1 MVLYDC
7 FKLVCAYLNEEDK
20 ISECYSCLKMMIQA
34 HLHVVFFTIFFIK
47 RASFKR
53 LYLYLKLLQLSTIF

>member
-34 HLHVVFFTIFFIK
+34 HLHVVVF
-47 RASFKR
+47 
-53 LYLYLKLLQLSTIF
+53 LKYFLLNVHHLNDYIYI